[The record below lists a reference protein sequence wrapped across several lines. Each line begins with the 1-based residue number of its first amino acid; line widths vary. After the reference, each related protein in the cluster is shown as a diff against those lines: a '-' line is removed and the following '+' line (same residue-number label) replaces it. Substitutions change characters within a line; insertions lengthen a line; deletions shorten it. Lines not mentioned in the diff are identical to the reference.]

1 MITIIQY
8 RQFSKFINK
17 LDLNFKAII
26 NKTKTNL
33 MGTNVAIA
41 TILANNQSQP
51 IMTSLKTNK
60 VPLFFYNTYL
70 KTTERSMMKRP
81 HLSCYNTKTKY
92 NRKICIGRKK
102 IKIPSTKYPR
112 NSFLLHGVNYFL

>member
-1 MITIIQY
+1 
-8 RQFSKFINK
+8 
-17 LDLNFKAII
+17 
-26 NKTKTNL
+26 

-70 KTTERSMMKRP
+70 KATERLMMKRP

-92 NRKICIGRKK
+92 NRKIRIGRKK
-102 IKIPSTKYPR
+102 KKIPSTKYPR
-112 NSFLLHGVNYFL
+112 NSFLILFHEANYFLWKTA